1 MFHNIALTALCTF
14 FLIPLTNGANRYLH
28 KFKIA
33 ERTERTE
40 NHFRNLDKND
50 FKQII
55 CFGDRITLNLQQ
67 ELTVLSQGGRPYQI
81 SDGLSN
87 DYDAGVYLIHGILQL
102 SLVIDEPLCV
112 LNHKHNYRPINGN
125 RGDND

>member
-1 MFHNIALTALCTF
+1 MFHNIALTPLCTF

-40 NHFRNLDKND
+40 NHLRNLDKND

-55 CFGDRITLNLQQ
+55 CFCDRITLNLQQ
-67 ELTVLSQGGRPYQI
+67 QLAVLSQGGRLYQV

-87 DYDAGVYLIHGILQL
+87 DYDAGVYPVYGILQL

-112 LNHKHNYRPINGN
+112 LDHKQNYRPINRN
-125 RGDND
+125 RGDID